1 MNNVPKIKQIEQKTL
16 LELRKEA
23 GMSRERLA
31 TAVGMSVGE
40 IRRIEIGE
48 RAMTSASAERFAKV
62 LNIEPMLIKRYKSE
76 HKKENLESGKAL
88 HALRDEYGISSKELA
103 ERTGIAFKTIL
114 SYESGLALPSQNI
127 VEKIANVYGLS
138 VDDMLSRGVRMQ
150 PPPVQKDNPIFK
162 ARTDAGLTV
171 VRLAECLGIS
181 RQQIQMWERN
191 QCKPQ
196 PHTIKKIAAIC
207 NVAPDKLV
215 ADVLASYLK
224 AHPEKNPNKV
234 CKNDK

>member
-1 MNNVPKIKQIEQKTL
+1 MPKIKKIEQKTL

-23 GMSRERLA
+23 GLSREKLA
-31 TAVGMSVGE
+31 AAVGMSASE
-40 IRRIEIGE
+40 IRHIEIGE

-62 LNIEPMLIKRYKSE
+62 LNIDPLLIKRYKSQ

-88 HALRDEYGISSKELA
+88 HALRDEYEISSKELA
-103 ERTGIAFKTIL
+103 ERIGVPFPTL
-114 SYESGLALPSQNI
+114 CSYESGLALPSQDI

-138 VDDMLSRGVRMQ
+138 MDDMISRGVRMQ
-150 PPPVQKDNPIFK
+150 NPVQKDNPIFK

-171 VRLAECLGIS
+171 ARLAECLGVA
-181 RQQIQMWERN
+181 RQHIQMWERN
-191 QCKPQ
+191 QHKPQ
-196 PHTIKKIAAIC
+196 TQTIKKIAAIC
-207 NVAPDKLV
+207 NVAPDKLA

>member
-1 MNNVPKIKQIEQKTL
+1 MPKIKKIEQKAL

-23 GMSRERLA
+23 GMSREKLA

-48 RAMTSASAERFAKV
+48 RAMTTASAERFAKV
-62 LNIEPMLIKRYKSE
+62 LNIDPVLIKRYKSE

-88 HALRDEYGISSKELA
+88 HALRDEYSISSRELA
-103 ERTGIAFKTIL
+103 ERIGVPFPTL
-114 SYESGLALPSQNI
+114 CCYESGLALPSQDTI
-127 VEKIANVYGLS
+127 AKIANIYGLS
-138 VDDMLSRGVRMQ
+138 VDDMLARGVRMQ
-150 PPPVQKDNPIFK
+150 KSVQKDNPIFK
-162 ARTDAGLTV
+162 ARTDAGLSVT
-171 VRLAECLGIS
+171 RLAECLGVS
-181 RQQIQMWERN
+181 RRIVQIWECS
-191 QCKPQ
+191 QSKPQ

-207 NVAPDKLV
+207 NVNPDKL
-215 ADVLASYLK
+215 AMDVLESYFA

>member
-1 MNNVPKIKQIEQKTL
+1 MPKIKQIEQKTL
-16 LELRKEA
+16 FELRKET
-23 GMSRERLA
+23 GMSREKLA

-62 LNIEPMLIKRYKSE
+62 LNIDPALIKRYKSA

-88 HALRDEYGISSKELA
+88 HALRDEYGISSRELA
-103 ERTGIAFKTIL
+103 ERIGVPFPTLCT
-114 SYESGLALPSQNI
+114 YESGLSLPSQDI

-138 VDDMLSRGVRMQ
+138 VDAMLSRGVRMQ
-150 PPPVQKDNPIFK
+150 EPPIQKDNPIFK

-171 VRLAECLGIS
+171 ARLAECLGVA
-181 RQQIQMWERN
+181 RQHIQMWERN
-191 QCKPQ
+191 QCRPQ

-207 NVAPDKLV
+207 NVNPDKL
-215 ADVLASYLK
+215 AIDVLESYERK
-224 AHPEKNPNKV
+224 HARERTETAAT
-234 CKNDK
+234 

>member
-1 MNNVPKIKQIEQKTL
+1 MNNVPKIKKIEQKTL

-23 GMSRERLA
+23 GMSREKLA

-62 LNIEPMLIKRYKSE
+62 LNIDPALIKRYKSA

-88 HALRDEYGISSKELA
+88 HALRDEYGISSRELA
-103 ERTGIAFKTIL
+103 ERIGVPFPTL
-114 SYESGLALPSQNI
+114 CCYESGLALPSQDTI
-127 VEKIANVYGLS
+127 AKIANIYGLS
-138 VDDMLSRGVRMQ
+138 VDDMLARGVRMQ
-150 PPPVQKDNPIFK
+150 NPVQKDNPIFK
-162 ARTDAGLTV
+162 ARTDAGLSVT
-171 VRLAECLGIS
+171 RLAECLGAS
-181 RQQIQMWERN
+181 RRIVQIWECS

-207 NVAPDKLV
+207 NVDPDKLS
-215 ADVLASYLK
+215 ADILESYFK

>member
-1 MNNVPKIKQIEQKTL
+1 MPKIKKIEQKTL
-16 LELRKEA
+16 LEIRKEA
-23 GMSRERLA
+23 GLSREKLA
-31 TAVGMSVGE
+31 AAVGMSASE
-40 IRRIEIGE
+40 IRHIENGE
-48 RAMTSASAERFAKV
+48 RAMTSVSAERFAKV
-62 LNIEPMLIKRYKSE
+62 LNIDPLLIKRHKSQ
-76 HKKENLESGKAL
+76 HKKENLESGKVL

-103 ERTGIAFKTIL
+103 ERISVPFPTLCT
-114 SYESGLALPSQNI
+114 YESGLSLPSQDI

-150 PPPVQKDNPIFK
+150 DPPIPKDNPIFK

-171 VRLAECLGIS
+171 ARLAECLGVA
-181 RQQIQMWERN
+181 RQHIQMWERN
-191 QCKPQ
+191 QHKPQ
-196 PHTIKKIAAIC
+196 TQTIKKIAAIC
-207 NVAPDKLV
+207 NVAPDKLA

>member
-1 MNNVPKIKQIEQKTL
+1 MPKIKKIEQKTL

-23 GMSRERLA
+23 GLSREKLA
-31 TAVGMSVGE
+31 TAAGMSVGE

-62 LNIEPMLIKRYKSE
+62 LNIDPALIKRYKSA

-88 HALRDEYGISSKELA
+88 HALRDEYGISSSELA
-103 ERTGIAFKTIL
+103 ERIGVPFPTL
-114 SYESGLALPSQNI
+114 CCYESGLALPSQDTI
-127 VEKIANVYGLS
+127 AKIANIYGLS
-138 VDDMLSRGVRMQ
+138 VDDMLARGVRMQ
-150 PPPVQKDNPIFK
+150 NPAQKDNPIFK

-171 VRLAECLGIS
+171 TRLAECLGIS
-181 RQQIQMWERN
+181 RQHVQMWERD
-191 QCKPQ
+191 QYKPQ
-196 PHTIKKIAAIC
+196 TQTIKKIAAIC
-207 NVAPDKLV
+207 NVDPDKLS
-215 ADVLASYLK
+215 ADILESYFK

>member
-1 MNNVPKIKQIEQKTL
+1 MPKIKKIEQKTL

-23 GMSRERLA
+23 GLSREKLA
-31 TAVGMSVGE
+31 AAVGMSTGE

-62 LNIEPMLIKRYKSE
+62 LNIDPLLIKRYKTQ

-88 HALRDEYGISSKELA
+88 HVLRDEYGISSKELA

-114 SYESGLALPSQNI
+114 SYESGLSLPSQDI

-138 VDDMLSRGVRMQ
+138 VDAMLSRGVRMQ
-150 PPPVQKDNPIFK
+150 EPPIQKNNPIFK

-171 VRLAECLGIS
+171 ARLAECLGVA
-181 RQQIQMWERN
+181 RQHIQMWERN
-191 QCKPQ
+191 QHKPQ
-196 PHTIKKIAAIC
+196 TQTIKKIAAIC
-207 NVAPDKLV
+207 NVAPDKLA

>member
-1 MNNVPKIKQIEQKTL
+1 MPKIKQIEQKTL
-16 LELRKEA
+16 FELRKEA
-23 GMSRERLA
+23 GMSREKLA

-48 RAMTSASAERFAKV
+48 RAMTTASAERFAKV
-62 LNIEPMLIKRYKSE
+62 LNIDPLLIKRYKSQ

-103 ERTGIAFKTIL
+103 ERISVPFPTLCT
-114 SYESGLALPSQNI
+114 YESGLSLPSQDI

-138 VDDMLSRGVRMQ
+138 VDAMLSRGVRMQ
-150 PPPVQKDNPIFK
+150 EPPIQKDNPIFK
-162 ARTDAGLTV
+162 ARTDAGLSVT
-171 VRLAECLGIS
+171 RLAECLGAS
-181 RQQIQMWERN
+181 RRIVQIWECS
-191 QCKPQ
+191 QSKPQ
-196 PHTIKKIAAIC
+196 TQTIKKIAAIC
-207 NVAPDKLV
+207 NVNPDKL
-215 ADVLASYLK
+215 AIDIIERYFE